1 MKSFPQLIC
10 LLFLHWFSLLV
21 FGSQFSWASTP
32 KVLTEN
38 EICAVNSIQLDTSI
52 IALDPTLACGAGAQ
66 VRLLAGVAQSYQ
78 WTRNGT
84 PIPGAINRNFSAQV
98 SGAYRVKVGDGNGNI
113 DSSRIID
120 VIIAPLPISGF
131 TVNQISQ
138 CFTGNYFYFTNN
150 TTIDQGTATYTWYYG
165 DGSFQLSTNGSKTY
179 SSPGSYVVKLVAT
192 SNYGCVD
199 STRLT
204 VSVNTPPSVSFSV
217 NSIAQCLNGNQF
229 FFTNTSTSQNAP
241 LTYRW
246 EFGDGTITTS
256 PNPNHQY
263 SLPNTYS
270 VKLVGTSSVGC
281 RDSVFQSVTVH
292 PKPIVAFTVNN
303 NRQCQAA
310 NFFQFTNNSTLSS
323 GAMTHLWRFGDGV
336 ESGILNPSHSYIIP
350 ATYPVKLIET
360 SDQGCKDSLI
370 INMIVDH
377 SPTAL
382 FTVNKTVDCFNEHN
396 FIFTN
401 TSTLGAGTYT
411 SSWDFG
417 DGIGN
422 SIATNPT
429 YRYRN
434 PGTYRVTLN
443 ITTNNNCTSSYTT
456 TLFVNANPAGSIL
469 PVSDT
474 VICDGSFIELRASVS
489 DFYQWYRNDVA
500 ISGATSSIFNATESG
515 VYHVLFRNTNG
526 CTSISTNRV
535 TLTKLYQPTPD
546 FIFDRSC
553 VKLSTLFTNTS
564 DVSSSLPVRYNWIF
578 GDTNTSTIV
587 SPSHTYQVAGTYT
600 VKLLVTPTK
609 CPQLARFIEKS
620 IVIQDSVVGIKYAT
634 LNAVSARDLKLQ
646 SREFPGARY
655 QWVPSVGLSDATIST
670 PIFNHTAE
678 QRYLINI
685 TSSGGCKTTDTLTI
699 LLFSAANI
707 FVPDY
712 FTPNGDGL
720 NDKLTP
726 LIVGITRL
734 TSFRIWNR
742 WGQLVFQTQKQGE
755 GWDGN
760 YRGVKQSMETYLWS
774 AEALDIDNKIIRLNG
789 TSVLVR

>member
-1 MKSFPQLIC
+1 MKSFPQHIC
-10 LLFLHWFSLLV
+10 LLFLHWLSLTIL
-21 FGSQFSWASTP
+21 GSQFSWASTS
-32 KVLTEN
+32 KLLTEN
-38 EICAVNSIQLDTSI
+38 EICVVNSIQLDTSI

-84 PIPGAINRNFSAQV
+84 PIPGAINRNFSAQI
-98 SGAYRVKVGDGNGNI
+98 SGAYRVRVGDGAGAF

-131 TVNQISQ
+131 TVNQASQ
-138 CFTGNYFYFTNN
+138 CYSGNNFYFTNT
-150 TTIDQGTATYTWYYG
+150 TTINQGSATYTWYYG
-165 DGSFQLSTNGSKTY
+165 DGTFQISTNASKTY
-179 SSPGSYVVKLVAT
+179 SNPGSYVVKLVAT

-204 VSVNTPPSVSFSV
+204 VSVNTSPSVSFSV
-217 NSIAQCLNGNQF
+217 NNLAQCLNGNQF

-246 EFGDGTITTS
+246 ELGDGTTTTS

-281 RDSVFQSVTVH
+281 RDSVFQSVIVH

-303 NRQCQAA
+303 NRQCQSA
-310 NFFQFTNNSTLSS
+310 NFFQFTNNSTISS
-323 GAMTHLWRFGDGV
+323 GFMTHLWRFGDGV
-336 ESGILNPSHSYIIP
+336 ESGLSNPSHSYTLP
-350 ATYPVKLIET
+350 LTYPVRLIET

-434 PGTYRVTLN
+434 PGTFRVTLN
-443 ITTNNNCTSSYTT
+443 VSTNNNCTSSYTN

-474 VICDGSFIELRASVS
+474 VICDGSFIELRASAS

-500 ISGATSSIFNATESG
+500 ISGATSSIFNATEPG
-515 VYHVLFRNTNG
+515 IYHVVFRNTNG
-526 CTSISTNRV
+526 CTSISTNRI

-553 VKLSTLFTNTS
+553 AKLSTLFTNTS
-564 DVSSSLPVRYNWIF
+564 DVLSSLPVRYNWSF
-578 GDTNTSTIV
+578 GDTNTSTLA

-600 VKLLVTPTK
+600 VKLLATPTK

-620 IVIQDSVVGIKYAT
+620 IVIQDSVAGIKYAT
-634 LNAVSARDLKLQ
+634 LNAVAGRDLQLQ
-646 SREFPGARY
+646 SREFPGASY
-655 QWVPSVGLSDATIST
+655 QWVPGVGLNNAAIGK
-670 PIFNHTAE
+670 PIFNNNAQ

-685 TSSGGCKTTDTLTI
+685 TSSGGCKTVDTLNVLI
-699 LLFSAANI
+699 FSAANI
-707 FVPDY
+707 FLPDY

-726 LIVGITRL
+726 LIVGVTKL

-760 YRGVKQSMETYLWS
+760 YRGVKQPMETYLWS
-774 AEALDIDNKIIRLNG
+774 AEGLDIDNKILRLNG
-789 TSVLVR
+789 TVVLVR